1 LSYNYPY
8 GNTFYNPYQQQYQQ
22 QAQMPTLINKLYV
35 TSEQDALSRFSSPNT
50 ITTFTLQ
57 DESGIIEVMTDA
69 QGRKTAHKRL
79 FVAEKKEETSN
90 AQAAPEF
97 VTRAEFEDF
106 RKKLT
111 ELIPAKEEVKK
122 HE

>member
-1 LSYNYPY
+1 MNYNYPY
-8 GNTFYNPYQQQYQQ
+8 GNYYNPYQQQS
-22 QAQMPTLINKLYV
+22 QMPTLINKIYV

-57 DESGIIEVMTDA
+57 DESGIIEVTTDA

-79 FVAEKKEETSN
+79 FVAEKKEEPSN
-90 AQAAPEF
+90 PRQSAEF

-111 ELIPAKEEVKK
+111 ELFPVKEEVKK
-122 HE
+122 DE

>member
-1 LSYNYPY
+1 MNCNYPY
-8 GNTFYNPYQQQYQQ
+8 SNFYNPYQQQS
-22 QAQMPTLINKLYV
+22 QMPTLINKLYV

-79 FVAEKKEETSN
+79 FVAEKKEEPNKTQIS
-90 AQAAPEF
+90 AEY

-106 RKKLT
+106 RKKLS
-111 ELIPAKEEVKK
+111 ELFPSKGEVKK
-122 HE
+122 DE

>member
-1 LSYNYPY
+1 LNYNYPY

-69 QGRKTAHKRL
+69 QGRKTTHKRL
-79 FVAEKKEETSN
+79 FVAEKKEEPSN
-90 AQAAPEF
+90 PHPTAEF

-106 RKKLT
+106 RKKLA
-111 ELIPAKEEVKK
+111 EIFPAKNEVKK
-122 HE
+122 DE